1 MPATKVVHVLALALE
16 RLPASHVKQ
25 VVEPGLL
32 AYFPAMHAAQ
42 NSDEDAQRELEDVP
56 AGQSVQTVAPVVSA
70 YLPAS
75 QGRQVSKEVAPG
87 VGEWVPVMQGLHV
100 PSRR

>member
-1 MPATKVVHVLALALE
+1 VPTTQVVHVLAPAPE

-25 VVEPGLL
+25 VVAPGLE
-32 AYFPAMHAAQ
+32 YFPAMHAAQ
-42 NSDEDAQRELEDVP
+42 KSVDDAQRELEDVP
-56 AGQSVQTVAPVVSA
+56 AGQSVQTEAPAVAA

-87 VGEWVPVMQGLHV
+87 VAEKVPVLQDEHV
-100 PSRR
+100 LSRR